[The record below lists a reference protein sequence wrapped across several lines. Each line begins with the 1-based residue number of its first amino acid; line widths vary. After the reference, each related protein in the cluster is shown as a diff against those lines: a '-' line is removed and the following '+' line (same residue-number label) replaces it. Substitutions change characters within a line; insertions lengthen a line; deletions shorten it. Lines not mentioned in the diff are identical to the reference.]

1 MASEGVSVSFLR
13 YELAA
18 TIEQAVR
25 CAVDTVL
32 KETARI
38 VSARLA
44 AARNAA
50 AESHRENRSLRE
62 RLDVSESELK
72 AVRYYMTAA
81 EKNIKQC
88 LLLNQNQNQPGP
100 GALHPAADESGF
112 ASFAPDA
119 ADGHLVLPH
128 GREFTRKSFRNSS
141 GRVHY
146 SKTLP
151 SVGLCLPTVQSDWP
165 RSSIN
170 RRRIRASSMVNNTP
184 FLNDATASRTPLDT
198 DSVLPRTEDAED
210 QFYITEEGVADKE
223 YKASSSAVQDF
234 GRAPEGQ
241 EAAGKEP
248 GEPADIGDFE
258 FEMGAPAGNVNELGL
273 IQVMDADD
281 EIKQGAVKI
290 EDEPEPQSAEHPA
303 LDPTA
308 VSSSSSSS
316 SSLSLSRAQPQI
328 ISPLAPAGEGEIP
341 PGLVPPVEGDAGAG
355 AGLAESRRDGA
366 DKVHRCNVC
375 GRGFRRFYCL
385 KTHQRIHTGERPYPC
400 RYCEKRFRH
409 LDSLHKH
416 QRIHTG
422 ERPYRC
428 ALCGCCFRELGQLK
442 KHRLKHSPNANAAGP
457 GPSAGPHH
465 TLPLLPPAGSYVWPH
480 LNSQS
485 LDSV

>member
-1 MASEGVSVSFLR
+1 MASDGISVSFLK
-13 YELAA
+13 YELAS
-18 TIEQAVR
+18 TIDQAVR
-25 CAVDTVL
+25 CAVETVL

-38 VSARLA
+38 VGARLT

-50 AESHRENRSLRE
+50 AESHRENQTLRE

-88 LLLNQNQNQPGP
+88 LLLNQNQPRSN
-100 GALHPAADESGF
+100 ALRPSADDSAFDFPAD
-112 ASFAPDA
+112 APDSN
-119 ADGHLVLPH
+119 LMLPH
-128 GREFTRKSFRNSS
+128 GREFARKSFRSSS

-170 RRRIRASSMVNNTP
+170 RRRIRTSSVVNSTS
-184 FLNDATASRTPLDT
+184 FLNDTATSRAPLET
-198 DSVLPRTEDAED
+198 DS
-210 QFYITEEGVADKE
+210 
-223 YKASSSAVQDF
+223 
-234 GRAPEGQ
+234 
-241 EAAGKEP
+241 
-248 GEPADIGDFE
+248 
-258 FEMGAPAGNVNELGL
+258 
-273 IQVMDADD
+273 
-281 EIKQGAVKI
+281 IKQGAVKI
-290 EDEPEPQSAEHPA
+290 EDEPEPHSVEPPT
-303 LDPTA
+303 LDPA
-308 VSSSSSSS
+308 M
-316 SSLSLSRAQPQI
+316 PQI
-328 ISPLAPAGEGEIP
+328 ISPLAPAGEAEIP
-341 PGLVPPVEGDAGAG
+341 PGLVPPVEGDAGL
-355 AGLAESRRDGA
+355 AGLAEPRRDGA

-428 ALCGCCFRELGQLK
+428 ALCGCCFRELAHNQTNK
-442 KHRLKHSPNANAAGP
+442 KQNNG
-457 GPSAGPHH
+457 
-465 TLPLLPPAGSYVWPH
+465 T
-480 LNSQS
+480 
-485 LDSV
+485 D